1 MLDLVLQQRIQALL
15 QESVKRKDAGVD
27 KDGVGG
33 CMWYQKH
40 SFWNLPSRKVIE
52 IQSSKRGFNTKH
64 RNAVRM
70 VFQKRNEM

>member
-1 MLDLVLQQRIQALL
+1 VLDLVLQQRIQALL

-40 SFWNLPSRKVIE
+40 LFWNLPNRRVTE
-52 IQSSKRGFNTKH
+52 IQCSKCGFNTKH
-64 RNAVRM
+64 RNTI
-70 VFQKRNEM
+70 